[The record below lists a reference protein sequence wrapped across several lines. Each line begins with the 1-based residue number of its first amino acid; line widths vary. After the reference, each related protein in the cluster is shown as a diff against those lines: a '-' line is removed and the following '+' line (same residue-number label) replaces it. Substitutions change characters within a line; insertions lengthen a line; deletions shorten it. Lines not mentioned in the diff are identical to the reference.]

1 MTRVGWNPTFSA
13 NLTKDN
19 MNNMKQYVIC
29 DGNLNVRKLQES
41 TIAYKKLS
49 DGTYLII
56 KDRIESRLDQILT
69 YEELVLELL

>member
-41 TIAYKKLS
+41 NIAYKKLS